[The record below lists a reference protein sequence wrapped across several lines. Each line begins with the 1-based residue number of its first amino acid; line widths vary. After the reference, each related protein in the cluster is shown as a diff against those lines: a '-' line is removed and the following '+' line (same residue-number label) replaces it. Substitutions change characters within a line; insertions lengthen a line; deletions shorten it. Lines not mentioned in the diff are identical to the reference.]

1 MFREKLI
8 YIFYSA
14 ATGSSR
20 TRILLTPIGPLVFFG
35 FIAGTIAASLL
46 VDRWLSLPGLLDYPV
61 KYMVCVPL
69 LIGGSFLTAW
79 SVLSFL
85 KRKGT
90 PVPFNPPPELVV
102 TGPYASSRNPML
114 TGLFL
119 VLFGTGA
126 LLGSISMVLFFT
138 PLFVVLMVWE
148 LKAVEEP
155 ELERRLGQDYIDYR
169 KRVAMF
175 VPGFKR

>member
-1 MFREKLI
+1 
-8 YIFYSA
+8 
-14 ATGSSR
+14 
-20 TRILLTPIGPLVFFG
+20 
-35 FIAGTIAASLL
+35 
-46 VDRWLSLPGLLDYPV
+46 
-61 KYMVCVPL
+61 MVCVPL

-102 TGPYASSRNPML
+102 TGPYAYSRNPML

-119 VLFGTGA
+119 VFFGTGV

-138 PLFVVLMVWE
+138 PLFVALMVWE

-155 ELERRLGQDYIDYR
+155 ELERRPGQDYIDYQ
-169 KRVAMF
+169 KKVTTL